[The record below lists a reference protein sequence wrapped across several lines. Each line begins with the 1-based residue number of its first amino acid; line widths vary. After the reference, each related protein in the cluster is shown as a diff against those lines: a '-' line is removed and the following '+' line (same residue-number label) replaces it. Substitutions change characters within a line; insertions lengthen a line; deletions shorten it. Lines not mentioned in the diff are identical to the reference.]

1 MLIISEER
9 RSEGNCSLEFE
20 GMGVRVECFFE
31 NGGVRSEERVIGN
44 GVYYIEKDWDK
55 IVGVS

>member
-31 NGGVRSEERVIGN
+31 NGGVRSEERAIGN
-44 GVYYIEKDWDK
+44 GVLY
-55 IVGVS
+55 